1 METASR
7 YGECLQNEKNPIFQK
22 EDGSWWFYD
31 KTWITTC
38 GPFQSE
44 EEATDMFYHHITS
57 RDDET
62 DHSRAHQEKNEP
74 VFQKEDG
81 SWWFYDETWIDT
93 YGPYKTE
100 DEAKEKLR
108 YYIKIQLGG

>member
-1 METASR
+1 METASH
-7 YGECLQNEKNPIFQK
+7 YGDCSQDEKNPIFQK

-44 EEATDMFYHHITS
+44 EEATEMFYHHITS

-62 DHSRAHQEKNEP
+62 DHSRAHQKKMNQFSRKRM
-74 VFQKEDG
+74 VHCG
-81 SWWFYDETWIDT
+81 STT
-93 YGPYKTE
+93 KRG
-100 DEAKEKLR
+100 
-108 YYIKIQLGG
+108 